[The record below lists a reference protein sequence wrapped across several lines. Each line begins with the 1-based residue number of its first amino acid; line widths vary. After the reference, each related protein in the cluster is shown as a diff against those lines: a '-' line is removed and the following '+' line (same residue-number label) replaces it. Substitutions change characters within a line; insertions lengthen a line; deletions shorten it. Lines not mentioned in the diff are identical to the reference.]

1 VYEDYVDT
9 ITKAAN
15 EATTS
20 HETVPLLKGYR
31 DRGYARAWNQAF
43 TAYPKNVGF
52 DNGLSAPQP
61 DFVQS
66 FRQLE
71 FEPFPIG
78 EELDAAVLYN
88 DDQNSIALPHFA
100 GEWKGPGNDMD
111 QAALQSAYDGAVLV
125 HSRNEALAYMGQA
138 DPASHA
144 SVLTVT
150 TNGRAVNVFGH
161 DAAPSA
167 GGDKLKYHQ
176 YRLSSA
182 HMDES
187 YHDFKK
193 GRKQLR
199 NAQDFAKE
207 QLNHLR
213 DQLQEYWKTHHHLA
227 PACHTWSPPAAPHL
241 PAADGGALPRGEV
254 PGPSVPDPTE
264 EEGAGYERVEPGD
277 HSAPHA
283 LSNPDHEAEQSTTP
297 SPPCLSSISTSSSG
311 HKRKATSPF
320 PPQLPKA
327 RKGPPASG

>member
-1 VYEDYVDT
+1 
-9 ITKAAN
+9 
-15 EATTS
+15 
-20 HETVPLLKGYR
+20 
-31 DRGYARAWNQAF
+31 
-43 TAYPKNVGF
+43 
-52 DNGLSAPQP
+52 
-61 DFVQS
+61 
-66 FRQLE
+66 
-71 FEPFPIG
+71 
-78 EELDAAVLYN
+78 
-88 DDQNSIALPHFA
+88 
-100 GEWKGPGNDMD
+100 MD
-111 QAALQSAYDGAVLV
+111 QAALQSAYDGAALV

-150 TNGRAVNVFGH
+150 TDGRAVNVFGH
-161 DAAPSA
+161 YAAPSA
-167 GGDKLKYHQ
+167 GRDKLKYHQ

-207 QLNHLR
+207 QSNHLR

-241 PAADGGALPRGEV
+241 PAADGGALPPWEV

-264 EEGAGYERVEPGD
+264 EEGAGYEIVEPGD

-283 LSNPDHEAEQSTTP
+283 LSNPGPRGRAEYDALASLFEFNQYLIERSQAQSNIT
-297 SPPCLSSISTSSSG
+297 
-311 HKRKATSPF
+311 
-320 PPQLPKA
+320 LPA
-327 RKGPPASG
+327 AVTQGAQGAAGLRLRIPPAVASKSHTSGEELHGARGLE